1 MDDLTLA
8 RMIGLGVLVLVFAVT
23 VALMPRIFG
32 VNPAPEPAATDASV
46 PASAA
51 VPPAVPV
58 ADAVPPPAEK
68 LAGG

>member
-32 VNPAPEPAATDASV
+32 VNPAPEPAVTDEKAPPSN
-46 PASAA
+46 A
-51 VPPAVPV
+51 VPPAAPV
-58 ADAVPPPAEK
+58 AAAVPPPAEK
-68 LAGG
+68 LAGR